1 MDTLLAYDLSLM
13 HLFHSVDTLRFLKSY
28 TPHFTEAPLAN
39 HKLAVKMIAIYFFV
53 IKHQLI
59 LDLLLCLQFG
69 QINLKTIFYVLG

>member
-13 HLFHSVDTLRFLKSY
+13 HFFHSVDTFSFLKSH
-28 TPHFTEAPLAN
+28 TPHFTETSFAN

-59 LDLLLCLQFG
+59 LDLLLSLQFG
-69 QINLKTIFYVLG
+69 QINLKTVFYVLR